1 MWIKIIYNNHIY
13 LRMYSNIKWQSST
26 MQNCNYFCTN
36 LIFSN
41 QCDMES
47 SQSKWI
53 LAIDDQ
59 YVMSHSKEIGKMILK
74 DTRTHSFPY
83 PPYPNFLCLPL
94 YLYSF
99 TSFPFIRSPSLCLFF
114 LFSPL
119 FSSPPWP
126 KSPQHLP
133 QVWGFSRRTQYAA
146 YSCTKL
152 LIIMIYH
159 SESIQGKLTGG
170 KGTWMTWEGNQA
182 QAPSGVA

>member
-53 LAIDDQ
+53 WPL
-59 YVMSHSKEIGKMILK
+59 MTSMWCLSKEIGKMILK

-99 TSFPFIRSPSLCLFF
+99 TFPFIRSPSLCLFF

-126 KSPQHLP
+126 KSPQDLP
-133 QVWGFSRRTQYAA
+133 QAWGFSRRTQYAA

-152 LIIMIYH
+152 LIIMIYY
-159 SESIQGKLTGG
+159 SESIQGELIGG